1 MQEHFAD
8 SSSLNNTMIY
18 RLLRITR
25 AARNELRKKY
35 FKCKEAAER
44 DREVGSSGI
53 NGGEIFRER
62 QDGGS
67 GGGGDGPAE
76 GGRVLR

>member
-18 RLLRITR
+18 RLSRITR
-25 AARNELRKKY
+25 AARNELRKKH

-44 DREVGSSGI
+44 DREEGASGI

-67 GGGGDGPAE
+67 RGEGELEGGGGA
-76 GGRVLR
+76 LR